1 MIQRH
6 LPALALAIASSLPTV
21 ASALTVNVNSSVPI
35 TTQVLPE
42 MATIQATL
50 VEILQMQQ
58 ATGTAIT
65 QNADKLGALINQDGQ
80 ATRQQMIFNNETQRL
95 EEARQSFSVPD
106 SICSDSA
113 SGVAAQSK
121 SASGSAASKLSSGKG
136 VSSSAVRKRIS
147 TASEEQAR
155 DAYDGANVHAAYCTA
170 AEYERFGGTGICP
183 AVSNLPG
190 GDSQVRSIYG
200 GAGPEG
206 QAPALSWSQEQI
218 DAAMAYMKNTARPSA
233 GRTPGKGEVNTVTG
247 RTYVGLLNEYNGIID
262 AASEPQLSLIAD
274 SKTSETTRDALKE
287 ALQSPSAAQYFDN
300 VASPEAKAKGYMSQR
315 EFESFEAGRRYANT
329 AYLSDLQQMD
339 GDNLMRELIRTTA
352 QMNWQL
358 NDIKELLRKGN
369 VIDGQLLAAFARQS
383 YAPRLKQLESA
394 MNQELPNDTGKTVAR
409 KKDYLDVLPGD
420 C

>member
-200 GAGPEG
+200 GVGPEG

-394 MNQELPNDTGKTVAR
+394 MNQGAAK
-409 KKDYLDVLPGD
+409 
-420 C
+420 

>member
-21 ASALTVNVNSSVPI
+21 ASAFTVNVNSSVPI

-50 VEILQMQQ
+50 AEILQMQQ

-113 SGVAAQSK
+113 SGIAAQSK
-121 SASGSAASKLSSGKG
+121 RASGSTASKLSSGKG

-183 AVSNLPG
+183 AVSKMPG

-206 QAPALSWSQEQI
+206 TAPALSWTQEQT

-287 ALQSPSAAQYFDN
+287 ALQSPSAAQYFDD

-329 AYLSDLQQMD
+329 AYLSDLQQMN

-358 NDIKELLRKGN
+358 NDIKELMRKGN

-394 MNQELPNDTGKTVAR
+394 MNQGAAK
-409 KKDYLDVLPGD
+409 
-420 C
+420 

>member
-233 GRTPGKGEVNTVTG
+233 GRTPGKGEGNTVTG

-394 MNQELPNDTGKTVAR
+394 MNQGAAK
-409 KKDYLDVLPGD
+409 
-420 C
+420 

>member
-42 MATIQATL
+42 MAHHPATL

-206 QAPALSWSQEQI
+206 QAPALSRSQEQI
-218 DAAMAYMKNTARPSA
+218 DAAMAYEKNTARPSA

-369 VIDGQLLAAFARQS
+369 VIDGQLLAAAFARQS

-394 MNQELPNDTGKTVAR
+394 MNRGAAK
-409 KKDYLDVLPGD
+409 
-420 C
+420 

>member
-121 SASGSAASKLSSGKG
+121 NASGSAASKLSSGKG

-206 QAPALSWSQEQI
+206 QAPELSWSQEQI

-394 MNQELPNDTGKTVAR
+394 MNQGAAK
-409 KKDYLDVLPGD
+409 
-420 C
+420 

>member
-6 LPALALAIASSLPTV
+6 LPALALAIASSLPSV

-121 SASGSAASKLSSGKG
+121 SASGSTASKLSSGKG

-155 DAYDGANVHAAYCTA
+155 DAFDGANVHAAYCTA
-170 AEYERFGGTGICP
+170 AEYDRFGGTGICP
-183 AVSNLPG
+183 AVSQMPG

-206 QAPALSWSQEQI
+206 LAPALSWTQEQT

-233 GRTPGKGEVNTVTG
+233 GRTPGKGEVSTVTG

-274 SKTSETTRDALKE
+274 SKPSETTRDALKE
-287 ALQSPSAAQYFDN
+287 ALQSPSAAQYFDD

-339 GDNLMRELIRTTA
+339 GDNLTRELIRTTA

-394 MNQELPNDTGKTVAR
+394 MNQGAAK
-409 KKDYLDVLPGD
+409 
-420 C
+420 

>member
-65 QNADKLGALINQDGQ
+65 QNADKIGALINQDGQ

-394 MNQELPNDTGKTVAR
+394 MNQGAAK
-409 KKDYLDVLPGD
+409 
-420 C
+420 

>member
-339 GDNLMRELIRTTA
+339 GDNLMREFIRTTA

-369 VIDGQLLAAFARQS
+369 VLDGQLLAAFARQS

-394 MNQELPNDTGKTVAR
+394 MNQGAAK
-409 KKDYLDVLPGD
+409 
-420 C
+420 

>member
-80 ATRQQMIFNNETQRL
+80 ATRQQMVFNNETQRL

-394 MNQELPNDTGKTVAR
+394 MNQGAAK
-409 KKDYLDVLPGD
+409 
-420 C
+420 

>member
-21 ASALTVNVNSSVPI
+21 ASAFTVNVNSSVPI

-113 SGVAAQSK
+113 SGIAAQSK
-121 SASGSAASKLSSGKG
+121 RASGSTASKLSSGKG

-183 AVSNLPG
+183 AVSKMPG

-206 QAPALSWSQEQI
+206 TAPALSWTQEQT

-287 ALQSPSAAQYFDN
+287 ALQSPSAAQYFDD

-329 AYLSDLQQMD
+329 AYLSDLQQMN
-339 GDNLMRELIRTTA
+339 GDNLMRELIRTTS

-394 MNQELPNDTGKTVAR
+394 INQGAAK
-409 KKDYLDVLPGD
+409 
-420 C
+420 

>member
-106 SICSDSA
+106 SVCSDSA

-121 SASGSAASKLSSGKG
+121 SASGSTASKLSSGKG

-183 AVSNLPG
+183 AVSKMPG

-206 QAPALSWSQEQI
+206 TAPALSWTQEQT
-218 DAAMAYMKNTARPSA
+218 DAAMAYMKNTSRPSA

-247 RTYVGLLNEYNGIID
+247 RTYVGLLNEYNGITD

-274 SKTSETTRDALKE
+274 SKPSETTRDALKE
-287 ALQSPSAAQYFDN
+287 ALQSPSAAQYFDD

-329 AYLSDLQQMD
+329 AYLSDLQQMN

-358 NDIKELLRKGN
+358 NDIKELMRKGN

-394 MNQELPNDTGKTVAR
+394 MNQGAAK
-409 KKDYLDVLPGD
+409 
-420 C
+420 

>member
-358 NDIKELLRKGN
+358 NDIKELQRKGN

-394 MNQELPNDTGKTVAR
+394 MNQGAAK
-409 KKDYLDVLPGD
+409 
-420 C
+420 

>member
-262 AASEPQLSLIAD
+262 AASEPQLSLIVD

-394 MNQELPNDTGKTVAR
+394 MNQGAAK
-409 KKDYLDVLPGD
+409 
-420 C
+420 

>member
-6 LPALALAIASSLPTV
+6 LPALALAITSSLPTV

-183 AVSNLPG
+183 AISNLPG

-394 MNQELPNDTGKTVAR
+394 MNQGAAK
-409 KKDYLDVLPGD
+409 
-420 C
+420 

>member
-42 MATIQATL
+42 MATIRATL

-65 QNADKLGALINQDGQ
+65 QNADKLGALINRDGQ

-206 QAPALSWSQEQI
+206 QAPALSRSQEQI

-233 GRTPGKGEVNTVTG
+233 GRTPGKGEANTVTG

-394 MNQELPNDTGKTVAR
+394 MNRGAAK
-409 KKDYLDVLPGD
+409 
-420 C
+420 

>member
-329 AYLSDLQQMD
+329 AYLSDLQQLD

-394 MNQELPNDTGKTVAR
+394 MNQGAAK
-409 KKDYLDVLPGD
+409 
-420 C
+420 

>member
-6 LPALALAIASSLPTV
+6 LPALALAIASSLPSV

-394 MNQELPNDTGKTVAR
+394 MNQGAAK
-409 KKDYLDVLPGD
+409 
-420 C
+420 

>member
-1 MIQRH
+1 MLQRH

-58 ATGTAIT
+58 ATGTTIT

-394 MNQELPNDTGKTVAR
+394 MNQGAAK
-409 KKDYLDVLPGD
+409 
-420 C
+420 

>member
-121 SASGSAASKLSSGKG
+121 SASGSAASKLSTGKG
-136 VSSSAVRKRIS
+136 VSSLAVRKRIS

-394 MNQELPNDTGKTVAR
+394 MNQGAAK
-409 KKDYLDVLPGD
+409 
-420 C
+420 

>member
-58 ATGTAIT
+58 ATGAAIT

-121 SASGSAASKLSSGKG
+121 NASGSAASKLSSGKG

-394 MNQELPNDTGKTVAR
+394 MNQGAAK
-409 KKDYLDVLPGD
+409 
-420 C
+420 

>member
-1 MIQRH
+1 M
-6 LPALALAIASSLPTV
+6 ALAIASSLPTV

-394 MNQELPNDTGKTVAR
+394 MNQGAAK
-409 KKDYLDVLPGD
+409 
-420 C
+420 

>member
-274 SKTSETTRDALKE
+274 SKTSETTHDALKE

-394 MNQELPNDTGKTVAR
+394 MNQGAAK
-409 KKDYLDVLPGD
+409 
-420 C
+420 

>member
-121 SASGSAASKLSSGKG
+121 SASGSAASKLSTGKG

-394 MNQELPNDTGKTVAR
+394 MNQGAAK
-409 KKDYLDVLPGD
+409 
-420 C
+420 

>member
-206 QAPALSWSQEQI
+206 QVPALSWSQEQI

-394 MNQELPNDTGKTVAR
+394 MNQGAAK
-409 KKDYLDVLPGD
+409 
-420 C
+420 

>member
-155 DAYDGANVHAAYCTA
+155 DAYDGANVHAAYCTE

-183 AVSNLPG
+183 AISNLPG

-394 MNQELPNDTGKTVAR
+394 MNQGAAK
-409 KKDYLDVLPGD
+409 
-420 C
+420 

>member
-262 AASEPQLSLIAD
+262 AASEPQLSLIAVC
-274 SKTSETTRDALKE
+274 KTSETTRDALKE

-394 MNQELPNDTGKTVAR
+394 MNQGAAK
-409 KKDYLDVLPGD
+409 
-420 C
+420 

>member
-1 MIQRH
+1 MLQRH

-155 DAYDGANVHAAYCTA
+155 NAYDGANVHAAYCTA

-394 MNQELPNDTGKTVAR
+394 MNQGAAK
-409 KKDYLDVLPGD
+409 
-420 C
+420 